1 MKYVTVDG
9 DTMILSVPG
18 NYKFSITK
26 AIDYEVQTAYQ
37 NGCTKAVIDFNDTT
51 TMDSASLRQLT
62 KIYRQ
67 VNKENFSAKNA
78 KGLVLAVLKQNNLEN
93 WLR

>member
-9 DTMILSVPG
+9 DTMILSIPS
-18 NYKFSITK
+18 NYKFTITK
-26 AIDYEVQTAYQ
+26 AIDYEVQIAQQ
-37 NGCTKAVIDFNDTT
+37 NGCVKAIIDFSDTK

-67 VNKENFSAKNA
+67 VKKENFSAKNA
-78 KGLVLAVLKQNNLEN
+78 HGLVLTVLKQNNLED

>member
-1 MKYVTVDG
+1 MKYVTIDG

-18 NYKFSITK
+18 NYKFSLTK
-26 AIDYEVQTAYQ
+26 AIDSEVQPAYQ
-37 NGCTKAVIDFNDTT
+37 SGCAKVVVDFNNTV

-67 VNKENFSAKNA
+67 VKSENFSAKNA
-78 KGLVLAVLKQNNLEN
+78 HGLVLAVLRQNDLES